1 MALNGFRS
9 QDLEQLYQQF
19 SSGQR
24 RTSLVVTN
32 VIDILTR
39 LLISLLTWPL
49 GRGGVACDWLTG
61 LFVVLWVG
69 ICVLALIRREVMSSP
84 QWLRYAGKR

>member
-1 MALNGFRS
+1 M
-9 QDLEQLYQQF
+9 EQLYQQF

-39 LLISLLTWPL
+39 LLILLLTWPSGWWAL
-49 GRGGVACDWLTG
+49 ACDWLAG
-61 LFVVLWVG
+61 LSVILWAW
-69 ICVLALIRREVMSSP
+69 ICVLALTRREVMTSP
-84 QWLRYAGKR
+84 QWLRYAGKRGQR